1 MEIKIS
7 MKKEKFIEK
16 AKNKHGDKYDY
27 SKVEYKNAHTK
38 VCIICKEHGEFWQ
51 TPSNHLAGHGCQK
64 CKTDKV
70 ISHNKLSTEIFI
82 EKCKKLHGDKY
93 DYSKVNYINNYT
105 KVCIICPKHGEFWQI
120 PSDHLRGRGCSKCS
134 KNKPL
139 TTEEFINSAKKVHG
153 NKYNYSKVEYKGS
166 QSKVCIICPKHGEFW
181 QTPNAHLNG
190 NGCPRCKAI
199 TIGERCSHSKEEFI
213 KLAEKVHG
221 DKYDYSKVNYVNN
234 YTKVCIIC
242 PKHGEFWQKPT
253 LHLQGCGCP
262 ICKESK
268 LETEIREFLIIE
280 KITFEEKKHF
290 DWLGKQHIDFFIPEY
305 NVGIE
310 CQGEGHFENV
320 EYFGGIN
327 SFKKRLKLDE
337 NKNFIC
343 KNKIKL
349 YYYTSEKN
357 LKINKIL
364 PSIYN
369 NNIFT
374 NKMELL
380 QKIKG

>member
-1 MEIKIS
+1 M
-7 MKKEKFIEK
+7 
-16 AKNKHGDKYDY
+16 
-27 SKVEYKNAHTK
+27 
-38 VCIICKEHGEFWQ
+38 CIICKEHGEFWQ

-93 DYSKVNYINNYT
+93 NYSKVNYI
-105 KVCIICPKHGEFWQI
+105 
-120 PSDHLRGRGCSKCS
+120 
-134 KNKPL
+134 
-139 TTEEFINSAKKVHG
+139 
-153 NKYNYSKVEYKGS
+153 
-166 QSKVCIICPKHGEFW
+166 
-181 QTPNAHLNG
+181 
-190 NGCPRCKAI
+190 
-199 TIGERCSHSKEEFI
+199 
-213 KLAEKVHG
+213 
-221 DKYDYSKVNYVNN
+221 NN

-337 NKNFIC
+337 NKNFMC

-349 YYYTSEKN
+349 YYYTSEKI
-357 LKINKIL
+357 LKINKML
-364 PSIYN
+364 PNIYN